1 MENIEEMAR
10 AYNERLRGSGDP
22 LVTEAVDILLE
33 QKRIL
38 DGICMQRDI
47 RLLSYVASL
56 KEKSL
61 TALEALDG
69 SMKIPSY
76 RLGRGAQGSAARW
89 RDLEIDLF
97 IALDK
102 LQAEGRNVE
111 AIIDNEVRA
120 TALFA
125 SFR

>member
-10 AYNERLRGSGDP
+10 AYNERLRGGGDA

-38 DGICMQRDI
+38 DGLSMQRDV

-61 TALEALDG
+61 EALETLDG
-69 SMKIPSY
+69 SLKIPSY
-76 RLGRGAQGSAARW
+76 RLGRGAQGGVGRW

-97 IALDK
+97 ITLDK
-102 LQAEGRNVE
+102 LQAEGRNV
-111 AIIDNEVRA
+111 AAVIDNEVRA